1 MTPSDWK
8 SLAALA
14 LAAALLASV
23 GAPAASAQPYPT
35 KEVVRLI
42 VPFVPGGGVDA
53 VARVLQPLLTDALG
67 QTVVIENRGGAGGAL
82 GAAAV
87 AKAAPDGYTLLLGTG
102 STHGTNSAV
111 YPKLT
116 YDPISDFTPVVL
128 VSSSPLLLVT
138 GPDFPAKT
146 AADLVAIDRAQPGK
160 LNYGSF
166 GTGSINHLAG
176 ELFNAMAGIQANHI
190 PYRGSAPAQTDLMAG
205 RLQFM
210 FSSGSALLSYF
221 QANTMKLLGV
231 AGEERWPV
239 LPSYPT
245 ISESGVPGYEASVWY
260 GLFAPANTPKP
271 VVDLLN
277 SKMNA
282 VLAETKVAESFSRF
296 GIHAQGG
303 TPEAL
308 GRRVQ
313 TEIKKWA
320 DLVREKN
327 IRVDP

>member
-1 MTPSDWK
+1 MTHIGWN

-14 LAAALLASV
+14 PAVALLASLGV
-23 GAPAASAQPYPT
+23 SGANAQTYPT
-35 KEVVRLI
+35 TEPIKIV
-42 VPFVPGGGVDA
+42 VPFVAGGGVDA
-53 VARVLQPLLTDALG
+53 VARVLQQLFTEAMG
-67 QTVVIENRGGAGGAL
+67 QTVIIENRGGAGGAL

-111 YPKLT
+111 YPKLP
-116 YDPISDFTPVVL
+116 YDPINDFTPVVL

-138 GPDFPAKT
+138 GPDSPAKT
-146 AADLVAIDRAQPGK
+146 AADLVAMERAQPGK

-176 ELFNAMAGIQANHI
+176 ELFNAMGRIQANHI
-190 PYRGSAPAQTDLMAG
+190 PYRGSAPAQTDLIAG

-221 QANTMKLLGV
+221 ENKTMKLLGV
-231 AGEERWPV
+231 AGDERWPV
-239 LPSYPT
+239 LPTYPT

-271 VVDLLN
+271 IVDLLN

-282 VLAETKVAESFSRF
+282 VLTNPKVAESFTKF

-303 TPEAL
+303 TPDML

-320 DLVREKN
+320 DLVRDKN

>member
-1 MTPSDWK
+1 LLTTVVTQ
-8 SLAALA
+8 AAI
-14 LAAALLASV
+14 
-23 GAPAASAQPYPT
+23 AQTYPT
-35 KEVVRLI
+35 NEVIRIV
-42 VPFVPGGGVDA
+42 VPFVAGGGVDA
-53 VARVLQPLLTDALG
+53 VARVLQPLLSEALG
-67 QTVVIENRGGAGGAL
+67 QTVVIDNRGGAGGAL

-111 YPKLT
+111 YAKLP
-116 YDPISDFTPVVL
+116 YDPINDFVPVAL

-146 AADLVAIDRAQPGK
+146 AADLIAIERAQPGK

-176 ELFNAMAGIQANHI
+176 ELFNAMAGIEANHI
-190 PYRGSAPAQTDLMAG
+190 PYRGSAPAQTDLIAG

-221 QANTMKLLGV
+221 EARTMKLLGV
-231 AGEERWPV
+231 AGEDRWPV
-239 LPSYPT
+239 LPTYPT

-260 GLFAPANTPKP
+260 GLFAPANTPRP
-271 VVDLLN
+271 IVDLLN
-277 SKMNA
+277 SKMNT
-282 VLAETKVAESFSRF
+282 VLTNPKVTESFARF

-308 GRRVQ
+308 GSRVQ
-313 TEIKKWA
+313 TELKKWA
-320 DLVREKN
+320 DLVRHKN

>member
-1 MTPSDWK
+1 VT
-8 SLAALA
+8 
-14 LAAALLASV
+14 
-23 GAPAASAQPYPT
+23 
-35 KEVVRLI
+35 E
-42 VPFVPGGGVDA
+42 
-53 VARVLQPLLTDALG
+53 ALG
-67 QTVVIENRGGAGGAL
+67 QTVIIENRGGAGGAL

-102 STHGTNSAV
+102 STHGTNSAIS
-111 YPKLT
+111 PKLP
-116 YDPISDFTPVVL
+116 YDPINDFTPVVL

-138 GPDFPAKT
+138 GPDSPANT
-146 AADLVAIDRAQPGK
+146 AADLVAMERAQPGK

-176 ELFNAMAGIQANHI
+176 ELFNAMGRIQANHI
-190 PYRGSAPAQTDLMAG
+190 PYRGSAPAQTDLIAG

-221 QANTMKLLGV
+221 EAKTMKLLGV
-231 AGEERWPV
+231 AGDERWPV
-239 LPSYPT
+239 LPDYPT

-260 GLFAPANTPKP
+260 GLFAPANTPKAI
-271 VVDLLN
+271 VELLN

-282 VLAETKVAESFSRF
+282 VLRHPKIAESFTKF
-296 GIHAQGG
+296 GINAQGG
-303 TPEAL
+303 TPDAL

-320 DLVREKN
+320 DLVRDKN